1 MTGRPSRF
9 VPMLCL
15 SSSISSSS
23 RNEQNRQQVE
33 MDEEYADGQHEEEQ
47 EFRSEADYIA
57 YLDELDRK
65 K

>member
-1 MTGRPSRF
+1 
-9 VPMLCL
+9 
-15 SSSISSSS
+15 
-23 RNEQNRQQVE
+23 
-33 MDEEYADGQHEEEQ
+33 MDEEYADGQNEEEQ

>member
-1 MTGRPSRF
+1 
-9 VPMLCL
+9 MLCL
-15 SSSISSSS
+15 SSSSISSS

-33 MDEEYADGQHEEEQ
+33 MDEEYADGQQGEEQ